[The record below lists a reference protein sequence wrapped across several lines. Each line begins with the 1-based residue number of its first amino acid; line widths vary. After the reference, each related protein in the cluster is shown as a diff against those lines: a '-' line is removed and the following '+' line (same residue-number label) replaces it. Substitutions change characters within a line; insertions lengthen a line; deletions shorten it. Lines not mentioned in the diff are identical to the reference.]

1 MDEENPQAQEIRN
14 KSVSVPLLPKDREAM
29 SKSKKASPLEQV
41 KKFIGAEVRIT
52 MDDKRVVVGKFCTL
66 DRMCNIVLKDVI
78 EFRRIGY
85 APDGEESGD
94 AHVWDTERELPCAVV
109 PGCRLVR
116 VEMKKG
122 LYTDIKMR
130 V

>member
-1 MDEENPQAQEIRN
+1 
-14 KSVSVPLLPKDREAM
+14 M